1 MAELLE
7 EFSARLQALRG
18 RGVAV
23 VALARCEAL
32 LRRLRGQDAR
42 LQQQLLPVL
51 AARLAAL
58 EAAPGRA
65 AVKPAAPVATGF
77 PALLAVLERR
87 QALATDREPPLEA
100 VLDAARAQWR
110 TLRAQSQL
118 RQMLVQPRE
127 DVGPLNSARLVAR
140 AMQQLQAISPGYV
153 DCLLT
158 YLDTLA
164 GLVPLAG
171 VPDEAGAGVL
181 PGRKPARPRVRKR
194 KDAGGG

>member
-1 MAELLE
+1 MLE
-7 EFSARLQALRG
+7 DFSTRLQALRG
-18 RGVAV
+18 RGVEV

-51 AARLAAL
+51 AARIAAL

-65 AVKPAAPVATGF
+65 AVAPATPVATGF

-118 RQMLVQPRE
+118 RQMLEQPQE